1 MTNYEFYEYI
11 RQLQMFVESQAT
23 KIKTLESL
31 VQSLASDLSELKSKP
46 TIQVEKI
53 EYKFDQLK
61 VETLEGTLNIGLNPS
76 DLQAIEDFA
85 VEGKQ
90 AVGQAVGHPFSPAN
104 QFQSTMRIEESL
116 LQNMDSEVVS
126 IIQHYSQENQVN
138 IDESYVAFIKDDI
151 RKQLPN
157 RIQYHLNQ
165 IPIDQRNNGKGSEN
179 ENRIIEMIRNDIQNG
194 IYTFLNN
201 LPNEVKGR
209 KES

>member
-11 RQLQMFVESQAT
+11 RQLHRFVESQAT
-23 KIKTLESL
+23 KIKNLETL
-31 VQSLASDLSELKSKP
+31 VQTLVTDLNDLKSKP
-46 TIQVEKI
+46 TIQVDKI

-76 DLQAIEDFA
+76 DLQSIEDFA

-90 AVGQAVGHPFSPAN
+90 AVGHPFGPAN

-116 LQNMDSEVVS
+116 LQNIDSEVVS
-126 IIQHYSQENQVN
+126 IIQQYNQENQVN
-138 IDESYVAFIKDDI
+138 IDESYVTFIKDDI

-165 IPIDQRNNGKGSEN
+165 IPNDQRTNDQGSGH
-179 ENRIIEMIRNDIQNG
+179 ENRIIGLIRNDIQNG

>member
-1 MTNYEFYEYI
+1 MNNYEFHEYI
-11 RQLQMFVESQAT
+11 RQLHRFVESQAT

-31 VQSLASDLSELKSKP
+31 VQSLASDVKELKGKP
-46 TIQVEKI
+46 SIKVEKI

-90 AVGQAVGHPFSPAN
+90 TVNHPFAPAN

-116 LQNMDSEVVS
+116 LQNIDSEVES
-126 IIQHYSQENQVN
+126 IIQQYNQENQVN
-138 IDESYVAFIKDDI
+138 IDDSYVAFIKDDI

-157 RIQYHLNQ
+157 RIQYHLNH
-165 IPIDQRNNGKGSEN
+165 IPIDQRANDQSTEY
-179 ENRIIEMIRNDIQNG
+179 ESRIIELIRNDIQNG

>member
-1 MTNYEFYEYI
+1 MNYYEFHEYI
-11 RQLQMFVESQAT
+11 QQLHRFVESQAT

-31 VQSLASDLSELKSKP
+31 VQSLASDVKELKSKP
-46 TIQVEKI
+46 SIQVEKI

-90 AVGQAVGHPFSPAN
+90 TVNHPFAPAN

-116 LQNMDSEVVS
+116 LQNIDSEVVS
-126 IIQHYSQENQVN
+126 IIQQYNQENQVN
-138 IDESYVAFIKDDI
+138 IDDSYVAFIKDDV

-165 IPIDQRNNGKGSEN
+165 IPIDQRANDQSTNHES
-179 ENRIIEMIRNDIQNG
+179 RIIDLIRNDIYNG

-209 KES
+209 NES

>member
-11 RQLQMFVESQAT
+11 RQLHMFVESQAT
-23 KIKTLESL
+23 KIKNLESL
-31 VQSLASDLSELKSKP
+31 VQSLTSDINELKSKP

-61 VETLEGTLNIGLNPS
+61 VETLEGTLNIGLNPN

-90 AVGQAVGHPFSPAN
+90 AVGHPFGPAN

-116 LQNMDSEVVS
+116 LQNIDSEVVS
-126 IIQHYSQENQVN
+126 IIQQYNQENQVN
-138 IDESYVAFIKDDI
+138 IEESYVAFIKDDI

-157 RIQYHLNQ
+157 RIQFHLSQ
-165 IPIDQRNNGKGSEN
+165 LPIEQRSNEQGH
-179 ENRIIEMIRNDIQNG
+179 ENRIIELIKTDIRTG

>member
-11 RQLQMFVESQAT
+11 RQLHKFVEFQAT
-23 KIKTLESL
+23 KIKNLETL
-31 VQSLASDLSELKSKP
+31 VQSLASDINELKSKP
-46 TIQVEKI
+46 TIQVDKI

-61 VETLEGTLNIGLNPS
+61 VETLEGTLNIGLNPN
-76 DLQAIEDFA
+76 DLQSIEDFA

-90 AVGQAVGHPFSPAN
+90 AVGHPLAPAN

-116 LQNMDSEVVS
+116 FQNIDSEVAT
-126 IIQHYSQENQVN
+126 IIQQYNQENLVN
-138 IDESYVAFIKDDI
+138 IDDSYVAFIKDDI

-165 IPIDQRNNGKGSEN
+165 IPIEQRSN
-179 ENRIIEMIRNDIQNG
+179 EQAHEDRIIELVKTDIRTG

>member
-11 RQLQMFVESQAT
+11 RQLHMFVESQAT
-23 KIKTLESL
+23 KIKNLESL
-31 VQSLASDLSELKSKP
+31 VQSLTSDINELKSKP
-46 TIQVEKI
+46 TIQVDKI

-61 VETLEGTLNIGLNPS
+61 VETLEGTLNIGLNPT
-76 DLQAIEDFA
+76 DLQSIEDFA

-90 AVGQAVGHPFSPAN
+90 AVGHPIGPAN

-116 LQNMDSEVVS
+116 LQNIDSEVVS
-126 IIQHYSQENQVN
+126 IIQQYNQENQVN

-157 RIQYHLNQ
+157 RIQFHLNQ
-165 IPIDQRNNGKGSEN
+165 IPIDQRSSSHGPGSDS
-179 ENRIIEMIRNDIQNG
+179 RIIELIKNDIQTG

>member
-1 MTNYEFYEYI
+1 MNQYEFYEYI
-11 RQLQMFVESQAT
+11 RQLHTFVESQAT

-31 VQSLASDLSELKSKP
+31 VQSLASDLNDLKNKP
-46 TIQVEKI
+46 TIKVDKI

-90 AVGQAVGHPFSPAN
+90 AVSHPFGPAN
-104 QFQSTMRIEESL
+104 QFQSTMRMEELL
-116 LQNMDSEVVS
+116 LQNIDSEVES
-126 IIQHYSQENQVN
+126 IIQQYNQENQVN

-157 RIQYHLNQ
+157 RVQFHLNQ
-165 IPIDQRNNGKGSEN
+165 IPLNQRTNDQGQGH
-179 ENRIIEMIRNDIQNG
+179 ENRIIELIKKDLHTG

>member
-1 MTNYEFYEYI
+1 MNNYEFHEYI
-11 RQLQMFVESQAT
+11 RQLHRFVESQAT

-31 VQSLASDLSELKSKP
+31 VQSLASDVKELKGKP
-46 TIQVEKI
+46 SIKVEKI

-90 AVGQAVGHPFSPAN
+90 TVNHPFAPAN

-116 LQNMDSEVVS
+116 LQNIDSEVES
-126 IIQHYSQENQVN
+126 IIQQYNQENQVN
-138 IDESYVAFIKDDI
+138 IDDSYVAFIKDDI

-157 RIQYHLNQ
+157 RIQYHLNH
-165 IPIDQRNNGKGSEN
+165 IPIDQRANDQSTEY
-179 ENRIIEMIRNDIQNG
+179 ESRIIELIRNDIQNG

-201 LPNEVKGR
+201 LPNEAKGR
-209 KES
+209 NKS

>member
-11 RQLQMFVESQAT
+11 RQLHMFVESQAS
-23 KIKTLESL
+23 KIKNLETL
-31 VQSLASDLSELKSKP
+31 VQSLATDLNELKSKP
-46 TIQVEKI
+46 TIQVDKI

-61 VETLEGTLNIGLNPS
+61 VETLEGTLNIGLNPT
-76 DLQAIEDFA
+76 DLQGIEDFA

-90 AVGQAVGHPFSPAN
+90 AVGHPFGPAN
-104 QFQSTMRIEESL
+104 QFQATMRIEESL
-116 LQNMDSEVVS
+116 LQNIDSEVVS
-126 IIQHYSQENQVN
+126 IIQQYNQENQVK
-138 IDESYVAFIKDDI
+138 IDESYVSFIKDDI

-165 IPIDQRNNGKGSEN
+165 IPMDQRTNDQGSGH
-179 ENRIIEMIRNDIQNG
+179 ENRIIELIRNDIQNG
-194 IYTFLNN
+194 IYTFLSN

>member
-11 RQLQMFVESQAT
+11 RQLHLFVEAQSK
-23 KIKTLESL
+23 KIKNLETL
-31 VQSLASDLSELKSKP
+31 VQSLVSDLNELKSKP

-61 VETLEGTLNIGLNPS
+61 VETLEGTLNIGLNPT

-90 AVGQAVGHPFSPAN
+90 AVGHPFCPTN
-104 QFQSTMRIEESL
+104 QFQATMRIEESL
-116 LQNMDSEVVS
+116 LQNIDSEVVS
-126 IIQHYSQENQVN
+126 IIQHYNQEYNVN

-157 RIQYHLNQ
+157 RIQFHLNQ
-165 IPIDQRNNGKGSEN
+165 IPIDQRTNAQGPVN
-179 ENRIIEMIRNDIQNG
+179 ENRIIELIKNDIQAG

-209 KES
+209 KEA

>member
-11 RQLQMFVESQAT
+11 RQLHMFVESQAS
-23 KIKTLESL
+23 KIKNLETL
-31 VQSLASDLSELKSKP
+31 VHSLATDLNELKSKP

-61 VETLEGTLNIGLNPS
+61 VETLEGTLNIGLNPT

-90 AVGQAVGHPFSPAN
+90 AVAHPFSQAN
-104 QFQSTMRIEESL
+104 QFQSTMRMEESI
-116 LQNMDSEVVS
+116 LQNIDSEVLS
-126 IIQHYSQENQVN
+126 IIQQYNQENQVT
-138 IDESYVAFIKDDI
+138 IEDSYVNFIKDDI

-157 RIQYHLNQ
+157 RIQYHLHQ
-165 IPIDQRNNGKGSEN
+165 IPINQRSN
-179 ENRIIEMIRNDIQNG
+179 EQGLGHEKRIIELIKNDIQTG

-201 LPNEVKGR
+201 LPNEVKGSN
-209 KES
+209 ES

>member
-1 MTNYEFYEYI
+1 MNQYEFYEYI
-11 RQLQMFVESQAT
+11 RQLHLFVESQAT

-31 VQSLASDLSELKSKP
+31 VQSLASDLNDLKSKP
-46 TIQVEKI
+46 TIKVDKI

-85 VEGKQ
+85 IEGKQ
-90 AVGQAVGHPFSPAN
+90 AVSHPFGPAN
-104 QFQSTMRIEESL
+104 QFQSTLRIEELL
-116 LQNMDSEVVS
+116 LQNIDSEVES
-126 IIQHYSQENQVN
+126 IIQRYNQENQVN

-157 RIQYHLNQ
+157 RVQFHLNQ
-165 IPIDQRNNGKGSEN
+165 IPLNQRTQAQEQVH
-179 ENRIIEMIRNDIQNG
+179 ENRIIELIKKDLHTG

>member
-1 MTNYEFYEYI
+1 MNNYEFHEYI
-11 RQLQMFVESQAT
+11 RQLHRFVESQAT

-31 VQSLASDLSELKSKP
+31 VQSLASDVKELKGKP
-46 TIQVEKI
+46 SIKVEKI

-90 AVGQAVGHPFSPAN
+90 TVNHPFAPAN

-116 LQNMDSEVVS
+116 LQNIDSEVET
-126 IIQHYSQENQVN
+126 IIQQYNQENQVN
-138 IDESYVAFIKDDI
+138 IDDSYVVFIKDDI

-157 RIQYHLNQ
+157 RIQYHLNH
-165 IPIDQRNNGKGSEN
+165 IPIDQRGNDQSTEF
-179 ENRIIEMIRNDIQNG
+179 ESRIIELIRNDIQNG

-201 LPNEVKGR
+201 LPNEAKGR
-209 KES
+209 NES

>member
-11 RQLQMFVESQAT
+11 RQLHMFVESQAS
-23 KIKTLESL
+23 KIKNLETL
-31 VQSLASDLSELKSKP
+31 VQSLATDLNELKSKP
-46 TIQVEKI
+46 TIQVDKI

-61 VETLEGTLNIGLNPS
+61 VETLEGTLNIGLNPT
-76 DLQAIEDFA
+76 DLQGIEDFA

-90 AVGQAVGHPFSPAN
+90 AVGHPFGPAN
-104 QFQSTMRIEESL
+104 QFQATMRIEESL
-116 LQNMDSEVVS
+116 LQNIDSEVVS
-126 IIQHYSQENQVN
+126 IIQQYNQENQVK
-138 IDESYVAFIKDDI
+138 IDESYVSFIKDDI

-165 IPIDQRNNGKGSEN
+165 IPMDQRTNDQGSGH
-179 ENRIIEMIRNDIQNG
+179 ENRLIELIRNDIQNG
-194 IYTFLNN
+194 IYTFLSN

>member
-11 RQLQMFVESQAT
+11 RQLHMFVESQAT

-31 VQSLASDLSELKSKP
+31 VQSLASDLNELKSKP
-46 TIQVEKI
+46 TIQVDKI

-61 VETLEGTLNIGLNPS
+61 VETLEGTLNIGLNPN
-76 DLQAIEDFA
+76 DLQSIEDFA

-90 AVGQAVGHPFSPAN
+90 AVAHPFGPAN

-116 LQNMDSEVVS
+116 LQNIDSEVVS
-126 IIQHYSQENQVN
+126 IIQQFNQENQVN
-138 IDESYVAFIKDDI
+138 IEESYVAFIKDDI

-157 RIQYHLNQ
+157 RIQFHLNQ
-165 IPIDQRNNGKGSEN
+165 IPIDQRSNEHGN
-179 ENRIIEMIRNDIQNG
+179 ENRIIELIKTDIRTG

>member
-1 MTNYEFYEYI
+1 MNYYEFYEYI
-11 RQLQMFVESQAT
+11 QQLHRFVESQST

-31 VQSLASDLSELKSKP
+31 VQSLASDVKELKGKP
-46 TIQVEKI
+46 SIQVEKI

-90 AVGQAVGHPFSPAN
+90 TVNPPFAPAN

-116 LQNMDSEVVS
+116 LQNIDSEVVN
-126 IIQHYSQENQVN
+126 IIQQYNQENEVN
-138 IDESYVAFIKDDI
+138 IDDSYVAFIKDDI

-157 RIQYHLNQ
+157 RIQYHLNH
-165 IPIDQRNNGKGSEN
+165 IPIDQRANDQSIEH
-179 ENRIIEMIRNDIQNG
+179 ESRIIELIRNDIQNG

-201 LPNEVKGR
+201 LPNEAKGWN
-209 KES
+209 KS

>member
-11 RQLQMFVESQAT
+11 RQLHRFVESQAT
-23 KIKTLESL
+23 KIKNLETL
-31 VQSLASDLSELKSKP
+31 VQTLVTDLNDLKSKP
-46 TIQVEKI
+46 TIQVDKI

-76 DLQAIEDFA
+76 DLQSIEDFA

-90 AVGQAVGHPFSPAN
+90 AVGHPFGPAN

-116 LQNMDSEVVS
+116 LQNIDSEVVS
-126 IIQHYSQENQVN
+126 IIQQYNQENQVN
-138 IDESYVAFIKDDI
+138 IDESFVTFIKDDI

-165 IPIDQRNNGKGSEN
+165 IPNDQRTNDQGSGH
-179 ENRIIEMIRNDIQNG
+179 ENRIIGLIRNDIQNG